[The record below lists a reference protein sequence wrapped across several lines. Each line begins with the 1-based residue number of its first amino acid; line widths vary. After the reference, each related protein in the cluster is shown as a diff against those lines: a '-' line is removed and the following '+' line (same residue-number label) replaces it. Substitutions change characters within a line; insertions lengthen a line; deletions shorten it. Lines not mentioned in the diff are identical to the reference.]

1 MKVVFRV
8 DASLQIGSGHV
19 MRCLALAQAFASNGH
34 TCHFISRLHA
44 GHLAPL
50 ITARGFRVFA
60 LPELPSM
67 SHGDMLRTAHSQW
80 LGCDWIRDAE
90 ETLVHLRKLKADML
104 FVDHYAID
112 AYWEAAVSPTCRAI
126 TAIDDLAD
134 RPHQCQLLIDQN
146 LGRNAADYA
155 ALTPQNCK
163 VLTGPDY
170 ALLRPE
176 FAELRNARLRD
187 RKTSDI
193 QNLLITMGG
202 VDEPNATWRV
212 LMALNGCPLPATC
225 RINVVMGINAPWLQ
239 MVKETT
245 RMLPW
250 QVDVLVGVSNMAS
263 LMDSADLCIGAAGG
277 TAWER
282 CCLGLPTLMVI
293 LADNQLAG
301 ARALQQAGA
310 AKILGTPD
318 SINEGL
324 AQAMNQLFI
333 DGTLPHMAAQAH
345 QLVDGLGCTRIVDAA
360 LSLYGSG
367 V

>member
-34 TCHFISRLHA
+34 TCHFISRLHT
-44 GHLAPL
+44 GHLAAL
-50 ITARGFRVFA
+50 IAARGFTVLA
-60 LPELPSM
+60 LPELPATHQADVS
-67 SHGDMLRTAHSQW
+67 GTAHSQW
-80 LGCDWIRDAE
+80 LGCDWNRDAE
-90 ETLVHLRKLKADML
+90 ETLVHLRKLDADML

-112 AYWEAAVSPTCRAI
+112 ADWEAAVSPACRAI
-126 TAIDDLAD
+126 AVIDDLAD
-134 RPHQCQLLIDQN
+134 RPHQSQLLIDQN
-146 LGRNAADYA
+146 LGRHAADYA
-155 ALTPQNCK
+155 ALTPQNCR
-163 VLTGPDY
+163 VLAGPDY

-176 FAELRNARLRD
+176 FAEVRNAGLRN
-187 RKTSDI
+187 RKTSEI

-212 LMALNGCPLPATC
+212 LMALKDCALPANC

-239 MVKETT
+239 MVKETAG
-245 RMLPW
+245 MLPW

-318 SINEGL
+318 AINAGL
-324 AQAMNQLFI
+324 GQAMNQLLM
-333 DGTLPHMAAQAH
+333 DGTLPYMAAQAH
-345 QLVDGLGCTRIVDAA
+345 QLVDGLGCARIVDAA